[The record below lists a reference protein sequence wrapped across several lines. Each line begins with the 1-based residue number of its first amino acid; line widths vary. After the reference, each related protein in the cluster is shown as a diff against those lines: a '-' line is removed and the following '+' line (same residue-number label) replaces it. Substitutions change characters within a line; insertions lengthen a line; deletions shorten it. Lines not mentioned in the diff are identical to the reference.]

1 MAAQIKSITMPKW
14 GIEMTEGTISGW
26 RVKEG
31 DLLERGAEILDVE
44 TEKIVNA
51 VEAPASGILRRITA
65 GVGDTR
71 AVGTLIGVI
80 ADSEASEAEIS
91 RFIDGFVN
99 AAVTFET
106 ETGTAAAA
114 PSPASQANM
123 SSVEGGSKGE
133 DEARISP
140 IARRIAERLGVNLAL
155 VVGTGR
161 NGRISKEDVEA
172 FASRGGAMPSSAAAP
187 PPPLVEASP
196 AATESVHHRVA
207 MSSRR
212 ATIARRLLQSKQTIP
227 HYRLDIDVDFG
238 PMRGFRESRPTSMPV
253 TINDLLLRAAALA
266 LVEHPQVN
274 AQVDG
279 EDILQFQDADIAIA
293 VNTDAG
299 LVTPIL
305 RRVNLKPLHVIAVE
319 SRDLIYRARS
329 GLLKR
334 EEIVGGT
341 FSISNLGMHAI
352 SRFDAIINPP
362 QVAILAVGA
371 AAARPVVR
379 DGSVTVAKVA
389 TLTLSADHRVIDG
402 AVGAAFLSRLR
413 TLLEQPALL

>member
-1 MAAQIKSITMPKW
+1 MAAPIKPITMPKW

-31 DLLERGAEILDVE
+31 DPVERGAEILDVE

-80 ADSEASEAEIS
+80 GDSAASEDDIS
-91 RFIDGFVN
+91 RFVAAFVN

-106 ETGTAAAA
+106 ETGAAAGS
-114 PSPASQANM
+114 PSPAAQADM
-123 SSVEGGSKGE
+123 PRPEGASKGE

-155 VVGTGR
+155 VAGTGR

-172 FASRGGAMPSSAAAP
+172 FAARGEAIPATPAAPTQPPSKEPPAAA
-187 PPPLVEASP
+187 EP
-196 AATESVHHRVA
+196 AYLRIP

-238 PMRGFRESRPTSMPV
+238 PMQVFRESRSSRTRV
-253 TINDLLLRAAALA
+253 TINDLLLRATALA

-279 EDILQFQDADIAIA
+279 EDILQFQNADIAIA
-293 VNTDAG
+293 VNTEAG

-305 RRVNLKPLHVIAVE
+305 RDVNLKSLDVIAGE
-319 SRDLIYRARS
+319 SRDLVARARS
-329 GLLKR
+329 GALKR

-371 AAARPVVR
+371 VSARPVVR
-379 DGSVTVAKVA
+379 DGTVTVAEVA

-413 TLLEQPALL
+413 TLLEQPASP